1 MALWCVR
8 SLVEKKPHPFPGKVT
23 FEEAGEIRR
32 LRRGGKA
39 LADLAGRFNIAKSS
53 VSAICHFHSH
63 LPDGVVRV
71 ALPEFEFALLAEI
84 AEDEEVTIEQ
94 FASDLLLDA
103 LRSRAW

>member
-1 MALWCVR
+1 VD
-8 SLVEKKPHPFPGKVT
+8 KKPHPFPGKVT
-23 FEEAGEIRR
+23 FEEADEIRR

-53 VSAICHFHSH
+53 VSAICHFRVHTPAG
-63 LPDGVVRV
+63 LLRV
-71 ALPEFEFALLAEI
+71 ALPEFELALLAEI
-84 AEDEEVTIEQ
+84 AEDEEVPIEQ